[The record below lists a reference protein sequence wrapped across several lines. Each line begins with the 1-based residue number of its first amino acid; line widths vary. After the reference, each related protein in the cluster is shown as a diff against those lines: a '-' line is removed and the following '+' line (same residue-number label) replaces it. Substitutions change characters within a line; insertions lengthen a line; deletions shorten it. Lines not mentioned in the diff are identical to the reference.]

1 MFYYHCWPNNN
12 NDAISIFF
20 IFFHK
25 ERQRSVNSERGG
37 GGSER
42 NKHRTPI
49 SETHSVPIEMT
60 ILPLLASDN
69 NARNKQQQEN
79 VSLFFCYFCSSPK
92 KTN

>member
-1 MFYYHCWPNNN
+1 MMQFQF
-12 NDAISIFF
+12 SLF
-20 IFFHK
+20 FFHK

-79 VSLFFCYFCSSPK
+79 VSLFFFAIFVHPKK